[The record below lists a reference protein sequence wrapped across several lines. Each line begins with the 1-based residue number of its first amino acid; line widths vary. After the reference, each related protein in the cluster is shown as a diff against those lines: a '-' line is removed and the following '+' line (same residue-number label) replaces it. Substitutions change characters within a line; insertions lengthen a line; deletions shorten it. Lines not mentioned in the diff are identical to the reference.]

1 MLCLLLINVSSHVGL
16 TSPAELDVEEI
27 SMTFQVGIPSRFGF
41 FIFRRTEIFGCKL
54 HVKEN

>member
-16 TSPAELDVEEI
+16 TSPAELDVEI
-27 SMTFQVGIPSRFGF
+27 FMTFQVGIPSRFGF
-41 FIFRRTEIFGCKL
+41 FIFRRAEIFGCKL